1 MFLYLVRIV
10 LFPLPVQTGGSE
22 LSYWAY
28 FKDYLNLFENFEYE
42 YMQNFRWFPPRME
55 MGFYILPII
64 LNIFFENINILYFL
78 DHYVCFYL
86 L

>member
-1 MFLYLVRIV
+1 MNFLSNKTQKINLIVSISIFLYLVRII

-42 YMQNFRWFPPRME
+42 YM
-55 MGFYILPII
+55 
-64 LNIFFENINILYFL
+64 
-78 DHYVCFYL
+78 
-86 L
+86 